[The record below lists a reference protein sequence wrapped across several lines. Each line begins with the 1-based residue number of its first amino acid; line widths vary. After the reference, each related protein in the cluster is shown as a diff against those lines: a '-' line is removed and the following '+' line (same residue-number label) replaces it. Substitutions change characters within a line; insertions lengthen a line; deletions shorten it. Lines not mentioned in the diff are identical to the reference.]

1 MPRFARAIAL
11 RSRPFDHDSGMIRN
25 DLQDGAKVADR
36 KAAFMGKRIY
46 GFARVHRVV
55 DGWFPPD
62 TRETIIYL
70 CHSTRAEAVDS
81 LVVQR
86 AALEPY
92 SVSASGRGLSFINTT
107 SRLTRRPSA
116 GARVSARMSMGGFSR
131 HD

>member
-81 LVVQR
+81 LVVQC
-86 AALEPY
+86 AALE
-92 SVSASGRGLSFINTT
+92 ALQRLSL
-107 SRLTRRPSA
+107 RKRPLPEA
-116 GARVSARMSMGGFSR
+116 ETL
-131 HD
+131 